1 MKVRSRLDQF
11 AARVTTNQGPFPKNG
26 RNAPELERRGLHSR
40 PRLPSKFICRS
51 ADLTFTTDSALRYE
65 NFSTHCR
72 VQSELSAL
80 VFGNTGCNL
89 ERITNHIN
97 IAINSFPPRMMSAN
111 FRFISIWP
119 IISCLVFCCF
129 TYMLQCWR
137 PALLW
142 YSKTLNVNHRQY
154 SCP

>member
-26 RNAPELERRGLHSR
+26 RDAPELERRGLHSR

-72 VQSELSAL
+72 AQSELSAL

-97 IAINSFPPRMMSAN
+97 IAINSFPPSN
-111 FRFISIWP
+111 WWVP
-119 IISCLVFCCF
+119 ILGLHRSDQSLAAWSFV
-129 TYMLQCWR
+129 
-137 PALLW
+137 ALLTCCSVDAQL
-142 YSKTLNVNHRQY
+142 YYGIQKL
-154 SCP
+154 